1 MRFRPGPL
9 HVVLVVALA
18 AAVGGVLA
26 EGRRTREDPA
36 DVVRALRA
44 SRGPVLPTASLAGA
58 SSRGELQR
66 YDRERLYELVN
77 GAAEA
82 YLSRGFASCVATV
95 YAFPGPAGPLEVA
108 AEVHRFGGEDGARAQ
123 LAAERPRQAREVPGL
138 PGAASDGQV
147 LLATSGR
154 DLLKLTALDPGPE
167 GGTALAALA
176 AAWRKEMQP

>member
-1 MRFRPGPL
+1 MRFRPGPW

-18 AAVGGVLA
+18 AAVGWVLA

-44 SRGPVLPTASLAGA
+44 SRGPVLPPAAGA
-58 SSRGELQR
+58 GAASRSELQR

-82 YLSRGFASCVATV
+82 YLSRGFQACVAAV
-95 YAFPGPAGPLEVA
+95 YAFPGTGAAVEVA
-108 AEVHRFGGEDGARAQ
+108 AETHRFASEDGARGQ
-123 LAAERPRQAREVPGL
+123 LAAERPRQARDVPGL
-138 PGAASDGQV
+138 PQAASDGQV
-147 LLATSGR
+147 LLAASGR
-154 DLLKLTALDPGPE
+154 DLLKLTALTPGP
-167 GGTALAALA
+167 GVGDSLAALA